1 MSSTSTTSS
10 SANASSSLLS
20 GAMVASSSDWVG
32 YNNPTGWG
40 YPPEYINVGAHG
52 LVGHCWKALTI
63 TTTYDAPK
71 TVTGIQTDSV
81 KPFSIEHSSD
91 GGSTWVLVGNDFN
104 GSVTDLH
111 IGYEGDL
118 GESAG
123 YYLQAGPAIVAVDGE
138 ENETEISG
146 KAGLGID
153 VTDQVNV
160 YGEVSF
166 LTLEQQLGDDL
177 GVGVKAGVKYSF

>member
-1 MSSTSTTSS
+1 MKALFIATAAAFMAAPALAGPYVNVET
-10 SANASSSLLS
+10 N
-20 GAMVASSSDWVG
+20 VG
-32 YNNPTGWG
+32 YT
-40 YPPEYINVGAHG
+40 
-52 LVGHCWKALTI
+52 
-63 TTTYDAPK
+63 
-71 TVTGIQTDSV
+71 
-81 KPFSIEHSSD
+81 
-91 GGSTWVLVGNDFN
+91 GNDFD

-118 GESAG
+118 GENAG
-123 YYLQAGPAIVAVDGE
+123 YYVQAGPAIVAVDGE

-166 LTLEQQLGDDL
+166 LTLDQDISDDL
-177 GVGVKAGVKYSF
+177 GLGVKAGVKYSF

>member
-1 MSSTSTTSS
+1 MKALFFAAAASIL
-10 SANASSSLLS
+10 AAPAAIAGPYVNAETN
-20 GAMVASSSDWVG
+20 VG
-32 YNNPTGWG
+32 YT
-40 YPPEYINVGAHG
+40 
-52 LVGHCWKALTI
+52 
-63 TTTYDAPK
+63 
-71 TVTGIQTDSV
+71 
-81 KPFSIEHSSD
+81 
-91 GGSTWVLVGNDFN
+91 GNDFN

-118 GESAG
+118 GENAG
-123 YYLQAGPAIVAVDGE
+123 YYIQGGPAIVAVNGE

-177 GVGVKAGVKYSF
+177 GLGVKAGVKYSF

>member
-1 MSSTSTTSS
+1 MKALFFAAAASIP
-10 SANASSSLLS
+10 AAPAAIAGPYVNAETN
-20 GAMVASSSDWVG
+20 VG
-32 YNNPTGWG
+32 YT
-40 YPPEYINVGAHG
+40 
-52 LVGHCWKALTI
+52 
-63 TTTYDAPK
+63 
-71 TVTGIQTDSV
+71 
-81 KPFSIEHSSD
+81 
-91 GGSTWVLVGNDFN
+91 GNDFN

-118 GESAG
+118 GENAG
-123 YYLQAGPAIVAVDGE
+123 YYIQGGPAIVAVNGE

-177 GVGVKAGVKYSF
+177 GLGVKAGVKYSF

>member
-1 MSSTSTTSS
+1 MKALFFAAAASIL
-10 SANASSSLLS
+10 AAPAAIAGPYVNAETN
-20 GAMVASSSDWVG
+20 VG
-32 YNNPTGWG
+32 YT
-40 YPPEYINVGAHG
+40 
-52 LVGHCWKALTI
+52 
-63 TTTYDAPK
+63 
-71 TVTGIQTDSV
+71 
-81 KPFSIEHSSD
+81 
-91 GGSTWVLVGNDFN
+91 GNDFN

-118 GESAG
+118 GETAG
-123 YYLQAGPAIVAVDGE
+123 YYVQAGPAIVAVDGE

-177 GVGVKAGVKYSF
+177 GLGVKAGVKYSF

>member
-1 MSSTSTTSS
+1 MKALFFAAAASIL
-10 SANASSSLLS
+10 AAPAAIAGPYVNAETN
-20 GAMVASSSDWVG
+20 VG
-32 YNNPTGWG
+32 YT
-40 YPPEYINVGAHG
+40 
-52 LVGHCWKALTI
+52 
-63 TTTYDAPK
+63 
-71 TVTGIQTDSV
+71 
-81 KPFSIEHSSD
+81 
-91 GGSTWVLVGNDFN
+91 GNDFN

-118 GESAG
+118 GETAG
-123 YYLQAGPAIVAVDGE
+123 YYVQAGPAIVAVNGE

-177 GVGVKAGVKYSF
+177 GLGVKAGVKYSF

>member
-1 MSSTSTTSS
+1 MK
-10 SANASSSLLS
+10 ALFFAAAAGILAAPAAIAGPYVNAETN
-20 GAMVASSSDWVG
+20 VG
-32 YNNPTGWG
+32 YT
-40 YPPEYINVGAHG
+40 
-52 LVGHCWKALTI
+52 
-63 TTTYDAPK
+63 
-71 TVTGIQTDSV
+71 
-81 KPFSIEHSSD
+81 
-91 GGSTWVLVGNDFN
+91 GNDFN

-118 GESAG
+118 GENAG
-123 YYLQAGPAIVAVDGE
+123 YYVQAGPAIVAVNGE

-177 GVGVKAGVKYSF
+177 GLGVKAGVKYSF